1 MNHYTNRVQNL
12 VYHIFCPNIII
23 KYDMILQFKMKTTH
37 LLYAQQDTTCNS
49 FNKIGPFGLE
59 VYQFH
64 NNNINNPF
72 NPSYHLP

>member
-1 MNHYTNRVQNL
+1 
-12 VYHIFCPNIII
+12 
-23 KYDMILQFKMKTTH
+23 MILQFKMKTTH